1 MRPWIHSIL
10 EHSPKIKR
18 TGDCVFSVGNIQVHF
33 HSSAKMPELDSDSVN
48 LIVTSPPYKE
58 DDGFSYRLMRDV
70 FGECFR
76 VLKSN
81 GLLFMNFG
89 HLAGHKH
96 RPFRVAELCEYVG
109 FTWVDTIVWT
119 KHERGK
125 GHFTP
130 FQGNKRLNNLWEPIF
145 MFSKGSEYSIDR
157 LSIGVKYTDKSNIK
171 RFNQEGDLRCRGNIW
186 FIPYDT
192 ITSSDQKPHKD
203 RFPLDLPRWCILLA
217 ALEPDSLILDP
228 FCGSGTTL
236 RASAQLGHRA
246 VGYEVNEEC
255 IDPSLLYTSDALD
268 WF

>member
-1 MRPWIHSIL
+1 MSEL
-10 EHSPKIKR
+10 E
-18 TGDCVFSVGNIQVHF
+18 N
-33 HSSAKMPELDSDSVN
+33 DSVD

-58 DDGFSYRLMRDV
+58 EDGFSYQVMREV
-70 FGECFR
+70 FGDCFR
-76 VLKSN
+76 VLKQD

-96 RPFRVAELCEYVG
+96 RPFRTAELCEYVG

-119 KHERGK
+119 KHQRGE

-145 MFSKGSEYSIDR
+145 MFSKGSDYQLDR
-157 LSIGVKYTDKSNIK
+157 LAIGVEFTDKSNIR
-171 RFNQEGDLRCRGNIW
+171 RFHGPAGSDLRCRGNVW

-192 ITSSDQKPHKD
+192 ITLKEQKTHKD
-203 RFPLDLPRWCILLA
+203 RFPLNLPRWCILLA
-217 ALEPDSLILDP
+217 NLEPKSLILDP

-236 RASAQLGHRA
+236 RAANQLGHRA
-246 VGYEVNEEC
+246 VGYEINEDC
-255 IDPSLLYTSDALD
+255 VDPSILYTSDAMD